1 MLLPQNSADQTNLL
15 GTGLLGLL
23 DEQYQLQQLAAVIPW
38 SAFERACA
46 KHYTSDVGRPAKPI
60 RLIVGVQL
68 IIYRENLSDEPVSE
82 NGLALKDFKASLK
95 SALCSIGRPPQNTP
109 CQRMLN
115 SRKKLSTASIPK
127 SVKSSACHDPY
138 CRAVFGE

>member
-38 SAFERACA
+38 SAFERAFA

-60 RLIVGVQL
+60 RLIVGLVIARQAFH
-68 IIYRENLSDEPVSE
+68 EVF
-82 NGLALKDFKASLK
+82 NGEGIAA
-95 SALCSIGRPPQNTP
+95 G
-109 CQRMLN
+109 
-115 SRKKLSTASIPK
+115 
-127 SVKSSACHDPY
+127 H
-138 CRAVFGE
+138 G